1 MFEQAKKNQFL
12 RAVKHGAFAKMAIL
26 PGEDPKE
33 FEELHSALI
42 EEWSPVGPTEEDAVL
57 NIAKGVWRKR
67 RQQKFLHTEIDKCS
81 WDPEH
86 PLFDEAR
93 GLRNLLDIMEDG
105 SFLEIMEHAPDH
117 LEHLLKFVIK
127 VSIPSYGIPKLKEA
141 FPKLEEE
148 FPKLE
153 EAFPRENYE
162 SVSDW
167 VAALHRV
174 ISGVLLQH
182 SDPKPEVLLN
192 RSAEVHTPDVVDH
205 ELAVDE
211 RIDAMIDRAVKRLVQ
226 TKAMKQM
233 LPTVGGHL
241 PKKIQSGEPRDQEK
255 VSTTRTAR
263 ADSAREPLRGKRSGG
278 GHHRGSEDVRR
289 GAGNRAA
296 GRRQGRLY

>member
-33 FEELHSALI
+33 FEELHSAII
-42 EEWSPVGPTEEDAVL
+42 EEWAPDGPTEEDAVL
-57 NIAKGVWRKR
+57 SIAKGVWRKR
-67 RQQKFLHTEIDKCS
+67 RQQKFLYTEIDKCR

-105 SFLEIMEHAPDH
+105 SSLEIMEREPDGF
-117 LEHLLKFVIK
+117 EYLLKFVIK
-127 VSIPSYGIPKLKEA
+127 ASIPSYVGI
-141 FPKLEEE
+141 
-148 FPKLE
+148 PKLE
-153 EAFPRENYE
+153 EAFPREKYE

-167 VAALHRV
+167 VAALRRV

-233 LPTVGGHL
+233 LVGTSPTVGHL

-278 GHHRGSEDVRR
+278 SHRRNSEDVRR

-296 GRRQGRLY
+296 GC

>member
-33 FEELHSALI
+33 FEELHSAII
-42 EEWSPVGPTEEDAVL
+42 EEWAPDGPTEEDAVL
-57 NIAKGVWRKR
+57 SIAKGVWRKR
-67 RQQKFLHTEIDKCS
+67 RQQKFLYTEIDKCS

-105 SFLEIMEHAPDH
+105 SSLEIMEREPDGF
-117 LEHLLKFVIK
+117 EYLLKFVIK
-127 VSIPSYGIPKLKEA
+127 ASIPSYVGI
-141 FPKLEEE
+141 
-148 FPKLE
+148 PKLE
-153 EAFPRENYE
+153 EAFPREKYE

-167 VAALHRV
+167 VAALRRV

-233 LPTVGGHL
+233 LVSTSPTVGHL

-278 GHHRGSEDVRR
+278 SHRRNSEDVRR

-296 GRRQGRLY
+296 GR

>member
-1 MFEQAKKNQFL
+1 
-12 RAVKHGAFAKMAIL
+12 MAIL

-33 FEELHSALI
+33 FEELHSAII
-42 EEWSPVGPTEEDAVL
+42 EEWAPDGPTEEDAVL
-57 NIAKGVWRKR
+57 SIAKGVWRKR
-67 RQQKFLHTEIDKCS
+67 RQQKFLYTEIDKCS

-105 SFLEIMEHAPDH
+105 SSLEIMEREPDH
-117 LEHLLKFVIK
+117 FEHLLKFVIK
-127 VSIPSYGIPKLKEA
+127 VSIPSYDGIA
-141 FPKLEEE
+141 SHVGI
-148 FPKLE
+148 PKLE
-153 EAFPRENYE
+153 EAFPREKYE

-167 VAALHRV
+167 VAALRRV
-174 ISGVLLQH
+174 ISGILLQH

-263 ADSAREPLRGKRSGG
+263 ADSAREPLRGERSGG

-296 GRRQGRLY
+296 GR